1 MTWWNDY
8 VGIPYKLTGRT
19 REDGLDCWG
28 LVRLIHQEQFDIEL
42 PSFSEEDHS
51 AANVRE
57 VMAAQRENWIHTDD
71 PKIGDVILLRVLG
84 SASHVGLYLGDK
96 QFIHAKEGIN
106 SAIERIDS
114 MAWEKRIIGFY
125 RYAPHHASFIG
136 LPNPLKTVLI
146 EKSIPEGTTISQLIK
161 GIRDDNNISD
171 EIIGN
176 QIIFVN
182 SKLIP
187 VDQWDNYIIQGG
199 ERVEY
204 RALATNDIG
213 SILSILV
220 LIAAPFLAPF
230 VVSGFAAAGIGI
242 SVGLAQTGIMIAG
255 SLLVNALF
263 PVRPPEMPNSIEQS
277 KSQLILQGGANQAN
291 LFGSI
296 PVVLGQ
302 FRFTPPLGAEN
313 FSDLQASDSY
323 LSMLVVW
330 GYGKLN
336 VSDLRLGDTS
346 LTSFQDVE
354 YETINDYSADSGTEI
369 DHFNTLY
376 GSDVTQDI
384 INAELVSDGVGA
396 KTYAVVSN
404 VCTITYT
411 DQPFTAG
418 NSVILDFTSG
428 NGIDGT
434 YSVATASTNSFT
446 VAMVVAN
453 TTGNVEISSVSPPVY
468 SGSPYTSQV
477 VSGLSTKITIAIHF
491 PEGMRRIQTEGK
503 DAGKITEATFT
514 SQIQY
519 RQLNPSTLAPITSFA
534 DFNSASIA
542 TSHSLG
548 SAWFNTDNDQALEQ
562 VFRWTQFTLDSES
575 KIKRYDGSFTKNQN
589 DDPSGNLLT
598 RLQNST
604 YGFNSTYTRL
614 STIPSDEIELWRV
627 CVEGNSIVATTDVRP
642 VSVTGAALTSS
653 GLIVSIAAATISR
666 GTVSI
671 GASGQEYFKAK
682 DAFTINKN
690 FNVASGTYEIRV
702 RRLNDSTS
710 DEEVGSTKFR
720 RYFKSILY
728 SITGFSN
735 TKPVIAPKNVSL
747 CMTAMRIRATDQLNG
762 NVEGL
767 IGTVQSVCPDY
778 DSATS
783 TWITRPTR
791 NPASL
796 FRYVLQHPANAQA
809 VSDSK
814 INLTDLAEWHTFCK
828 TNSFMFDMVVTDRRS
843 LLDVMRDVAAA
854 GRASPTFRDGKWSI
868 IIDKARST
876 VVQFFTPHNSWG
888 YESIKAL
895 PRLPHAF
902 RVSFNNA
909 EKSYE
914 PDEMIVYND
923 GYTSANATLFEGL
936 ALPGVTTTDQIFK
949 HARFHYAQLKLRPE
963 RYSLNVDMEHLICTR
978 GDLVRVRHDVPMWG
992 LGSGRIKTR
1001 TSGTELILDEAV
1013 PMDAGVQYTIRIR
1026 LADGTSITRTV
1037 AAAVSDGFYNTIT
1050 LTASVTATEG
1060 AANNLFMYGSLSSE
1074 SVELIVLSIEPS
1086 SELTARLTLVD
1097 YSPAVYDSDDE
1108 AIPAFNSQITRPP
1121 LLQQSVITVQPTIIS
1136 QVSDETVMLVLSPGK
1151 FEYRLSTTFAN
1162 PVTMPKSVK
1171 YVRGQVDYTND
1182 IIVNFS
1188 QNAVVSVDQKYII
1201 FGDMEEGAA
1210 YTVRIRYETED
1221 GKFGPWTTASTHTI
1235 IGKTTPPK
1243 AVAQLTA
1250 TVEGRLIKLDWSDSQ
1265 EPDFDFY
1272 EVRTAN
1278 SGWGDGN
1285 RLWTGKVS
1293 NLLVTAPAASAS
1305 LTWYIKAVD
1314 AAGNYSTTA
1323 TSVSYTTPVV
1333 VNPTTITETFA
1344 DTSLTNATI
1353 TLDWNDVSP
1362 TFGVDYYQVT
1372 YTGVSKNVKAST
1384 ITLPADWL
1392 GTRTFTVKTVD
1403 LNGNISSGLSKTITK
1418 LAPNPATN
1426 FRTQVIDNTVM
1437 FYWTLPTK
1445 TTLPIDHVLLKKGA
1459 TYATATDIG
1468 RKDGGFT
1475 TVNETAAGTYTYW
1488 IAVVDTDG
1496 NQSTPV
1502 SVSAAVSEPPDF
1514 IFNGSFISAFAGTK
1528 SSALLEQ
1535 GLVVLP
1541 VNLTE
1546 TFADHFTTRSW
1557 AGPSDQVT
1565 AGYPIYIQPANG
1577 TGFYEE
1583 TFDFGT
1589 LLPSSKVTLSYTG
1602 VTVSGSPVVVPKISL
1617 SADNVTYVDY
1627 DGSTQIFGTSF
1638 RYVKIRLTVTEST
1651 GTGLYQITSMDV
1663 QLDNKLISDAG
1674 TVSAVS
1680 TDASGTIVN
1689 FNKAFIDVQAIQITP
1704 SGTTAAIAVYDFG
1717 DTNLTGTYAVVSNV
1731 CTVTYTAHGLIT
1743 GQTVRLQNTSGNL
1756 VTGVYT
1762 ITGYTANTFTVAMV
1776 VGNTSGSVVFYPQSF
1791 RVYLFNSS
1799 GTRISGTASWQI
1811 RGY

>member
-51 AANVRE
+51 AENVRE
-57 VMAAQRENWIHTDD
+57 VMASQRENWVHTDD

-125 RYAPHHASFIG
+125 RYAPDHASFIG

-161 GIRDDNNISD
+161 GIRDENNISD

-204 RALATNDIG
+204 RALPTRDLG
-213 SILSILV
+213 SLLTILL
-220 LIAAPFLAPF
+220 LIAAPFIAPF
-230 VVSGFAAAGIGI
+230 VAAGIGI

-255 SLLVNALF
+255 SLLINALF
-263 PVRPPEMPNSIEQS
+263 PVRPPELGNGTDQP
-277 KSQLILQGGANQAN
+277 KSQLLLQGGANQAN

-302 FRFTPPLGAEN
+302 FRFTPPLAAEN
-313 FSDLQASDSY
+313 YSDIKGTDSF
-323 LSMLVVW
+323 LRMLVCW
-330 GYGKLN
+330 GYGPLA
-336 VSDLRLGDTS
+336 VSDIRLGDTK
-346 LTSFQDVE
+346 LDSFNEVD
-354 YETINDYSADSGTEI
+354 YETIGDYSGDSGSEI
-369 DHFNTLY
+369 NRFNRIY
-376 GSDVTQDI
+376 GKDISQDI
-384 INAELVSDGVGA
+384 INGELLGSED
-396 KTYAVVSN
+396 S
-404 VCTITYT
+404 
-411 DQPFTAG
+411 
-418 NSVILDFTSG
+418 
-428 NGIDGT
+428 
-434 YSVATASTNSFT
+434 
-446 VAMVVAN
+446 
-453 TTGNVEISSVSPPVY
+453 
-468 SGSPYTSQV
+468 SPYTTQV
-477 VSGLSTKITIAIHF
+477 ISGQSTQIIVAIHF
-491 PEGMRRIQTEGK
+491 PEGMRTITLEGK
-503 DAGKITEATFT
+503 QAGDVSAAFFRG
-514 SQIQY
+514 QIQF
-519 RQLNPSTLAPITSFA
+519 RQLDPDTNAPLTSYG
-534 DFNSASIA
+534 NINEKSIA
-542 TSHSLG
+542 TTLSLPP
-548 SAWFNTDNDQALEQ
+548 AWFNVDNDQALEK
-562 VFRWTQFTLDSES
+562 VYRWTRITLDEDS
-575 KIKRYDGSFTKNQN
+575 KIKRYDGAYTASQFSN
-589 DDPSGNLLT
+589 PSGNLLNRLQENIFGFDQTFT
-598 RLQNST
+598 RLPTIGDGEEELYQICV
-604 YGFNSTYTRL
+604 YGN
-614 STIPSDEIELWRV
+614 D
-627 CVEGNSIVATTDVRP
+627 IVATTDMR
-642 VSVTGAALTSS
+642 SANITGAAATAS
-653 GLIVSIAAATISR
+653 GLKVTIASATITRASSD
-666 GTVSI
+666 VIKI
-671 GASGQEYFKAK
+671 GAEGEKYYKRK
-682 DAFTINKN
+682 DAFTLVKTYD
-690 FNVASGTYEIRV
+690 VALGKYEVRV
-702 RRLNDSTS
+702 NRTNSAEPDGETGGGKKL
-710 DEEVGSTKFR
+710 R
-720 RYFKSILY
+720 RYFKAILY
-728 SITGFSN
+728 SVTGVSN
-735 TKPVIAPKNVSL
+735 TRPVVAPKGVSL
-747 CMTAMRIRATDQLNG
+747 CMTAVRIKATDQLNG

-767 IGTVQSVCPDY
+767 VATVQSVCPDY

-809 VSDSK
+809 VADSK
-814 INLTDLAEWHTFCK
+814 INLTDLITWHAFCK
-828 TNSFMFDMVVTDRRS
+828 TNSFMFDMVVTDKRS
-843 LLDVMRDVAAA
+843 LLDVMRDIAAA

-868 IIDKARST
+868 IIDKARTT
-876 VVQFFTPHNSWG
+876 VIQYFTPHNSWG
-888 YESIKAL
+888 FESIKAL

-902 RVSFNNA
+902 RVAFNNA
-909 EKSYE
+909 KKSYQ

-949 HARFHYAQLKLRPE
+949 HARFHYAQLRLRPE

-978 GDLVRVRHDVPMWG
+978 GDLVRVRHDVPQWG

-1001 TSGTELILDEAV
+1001 TSGTVLILDEAV
-1013 PMDAGVQYTIRIR
+1013 PMDASVQYTIRIR
-1026 LADGTSITRTV
+1026 AADGTSVTRTV
-1037 AAAVSDGFYNTIT
+1037 AAAGSDGFYNTIT
-1050 LTASVTATEG
+1050 LTTSVTATEG
-1060 AANNLFMYGSLSSE
+1060 AAGNLFMFGSLSEE
-1074 SVELIVLSIEPS
+1074 SVELVVQSIEPS
-1086 SELTARLTLVD
+1086 SELTARITLVD
-1097 YSPAVYDSDDE
+1097 YSPSVYDSDDE
-1108 AIPAFNSQITRPP
+1108 TIPEFDSQITKPP
-1121 LLQQSVITVQPTIIS
+1121 FLQQSVVTSQPTIIS
-1136 QVSDETVMLVLSPGK
+1136 QISDETVMLVLSPGK

-1162 PVTMPKSVK
+1162 PSNIAKDIK
-1171 YVRGQVDYTND
+1171 FVRGQIDYANDQIANFSQD
-1182 IIVNFS
+1182 IIVPIN
-1188 QNAVVSVDQKYII
+1188 QKYIV
-1201 FGDMEEGAA
+1201 FGDMEEGAS
-1210 YTVRIRYETED
+1210 YTVRLRYETET
-1221 GKFGPWTTASTHTI
+1221 GKAGPWTTANDHTI
-1235 IGKTTPPK
+1235 IGKTTPPQE
-1243 AVAQLTA
+1243 VLELTA
-1250 TVEGRLIKLDWSDSQ
+1250 TPQDRSILLDWSDSE
-1265 EPDFDFY
+1265 EPDFDYY

-1285 RLWTGKVS
+1285 RLWRGKVS
-1293 NLLVTAPAASAS
+1293 NLLVDAPAASAS
-1305 LTWYIKAVD
+1305 LTWYIKSVD
-1314 AAGNYSTTA
+1314 AGGNYSTTA
-1323 TSVSYTTPVV
+1323 TSVTYTCPAVT
-1333 VNPTTITETFA
+1333 NPTTITEVFA

-1353 TLDWNDVSP
+1353 TLNWNDVSP
-1362 TFGVDYYQVT
+1362 TFGLDYYQVLYSST
-1372 YTGVSKNVKAST
+1372 TKTVKAST

-1392 GTRTFTVKTVD
+1392 GSRTFTVKTVD
-1403 LNGNISSGLSKTITK
+1403 LNGNISSGLSKSITK
-1418 LAPNPATN
+1418 LAPNPVTN

-1445 TTLPIDHVLLKKGA
+1445 TTLPIDHVVLKKGA

-1475 TVNETAAGTYTYW
+1475 TVNETNAGTFTYW
-1488 IAVVDTDG
+1488 IAVVDTD
-1496 NQSTPV
+1496 NNESTPV
-1502 SVSAAVSEPPDF
+1502 STSASVSDPPDF
-1514 IFNGSFISAFAGTK
+1514 IFNGSFTSAFTGTK

-1546 TFADHFTTRSW
+1546 TWADHFTTRSW
-1557 AGPSDQVT
+1557 AGPSAQVT

-1577 TGFYEE
+1577 SGYYEE

-1589 LLPSSKVTLSYTG
+1589 LLPSSKATLSYTG

-1617 SADNVTYVDY
+1617 SADNSTYVDY
-1627 DGSTQIFGTSF
+1627 DGSVQVFGTNF

-1689 FNKAFIDVQAIQITP
+1689 FSKTFIDVQAIQITP

-1717 DTNLTGTYAVVSNV
+1717 DTNLTGTYSVSSNV

-1811 RGY
+1811 RGF